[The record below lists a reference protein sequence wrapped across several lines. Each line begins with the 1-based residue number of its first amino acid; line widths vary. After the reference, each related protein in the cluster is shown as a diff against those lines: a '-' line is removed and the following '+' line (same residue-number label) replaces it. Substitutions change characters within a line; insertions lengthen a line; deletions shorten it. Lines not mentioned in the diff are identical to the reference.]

1 MSKQLVGIGARVAE
15 RRKLH
20 GLTQA
25 QLAHRAHVSLSLVR
39 KVEQGSAPASP
50 AFTAA
55 VATALRTTVAELYDQ
70 PRLRYGAE
78 RDHLAEVETAVMEG
92 PASVTAYRPPGLEML
107 ATRVD
112 EIARLQRRSRY
123 QESSVLMPS
132 LLAEM
137 HTAAA
142 LAPAGEHSERAHHLL
157 ATLYGC
163 VVICLH
169 RLASPLVSQAAERAA
184 EAARFSG
191 DPMLAAL
198 CDQERALPLMYRGAY
213 DTAQRIVTRAQESI
227 ADEPT
232 SPEVLSARGAM
243 HLRSAIIAA
252 RKYDAATS
260 DAHLAEAR
268 DLASQLPLHANLY
281 DTAFCTPNVHIHS
294 VAAAV
299 EMQDGTTAV
308 TREAGNPLPS
318 ATMRSRVAHHNI
330 DLGRAWLLH
339 GDHTKALQALNIA
352 RRTAPQQTRYH
363 PMVAETVLT
372 LARAERRRSDTLSG
386 FAAWMGITGW

>member
-1 MSKQLVGIGARVAE
+1 MSKQPVGIGARVAE
-15 RRKLH
+15 RRKLN

-70 PRLRYGAE
+70 PSLRYGAE
-78 RDHLAEVETAVMEG
+78 RDHIAEVETVVMEG
-92 PASVTAYRPPGLEML
+92 PASMTAYRLPDLDVL
-107 ATRVD
+107 AARVD
-112 EIARLQRRSRY
+112 EIAKLQRRSRY
-123 QESSVLMPS
+123 HESSALMPS
-132 LLAEM
+132 LVAEL

-142 LAPAGEHSERAHHLL
+142 LASAGAPSERAHHLL

-191 DPMLAAL
+191 DPLLAAL

-213 DTAQRIVTRAQESI
+213 DTA
-227 ADEPT
+227 
-232 SPEVLSARGAM
+232 
-243 HLRSAIIAA
+243 
-252 RKYDAATS
+252 
-260 DAHLAEAR
+260 
-268 DLASQLPLHANLY
+268 
-281 DTAFCTPNVHIHS
+281 FCIPNVHIHS

-308 TREAGNPLPS
+308 ARDAHNPLPPG
-318 ATMRSRVAHHNI
+318 TMRSRIAHHHI
-330 DLGRAWLLH
+330 DLSRAWLLH
-339 GDHTKALQALNIA
+339 GDHTKALDALNSA
-352 RRTAPQQTRYH
+352 RRIAPQQTRYH

-372 LARAERRRSDTLSG
+372 LARVERRRSDTLSS
-386 FAAWMGITGW
+386 FAAWLGITG

>member
-1 MSKQLVGIGARVAE
+1 MSNQLVGIGARVAE
-15 RRKLH
+15 RRKLN

-25 QLAHRAHVSLSLVR
+25 QLARRAHVSLSLVR

-70 PRLRYGAE
+70 PPLRYGAE
-78 RDHLAEVETAVMEG
+78 RDHLAAVETAVMEG
-92 PASVTAYRPPGLEML
+92 PASVTAYRPPDLEVL
-107 ATRVD
+107 ATRVN
-112 EIARLQRRSRY
+112 EIAKLQRRSRY
-123 QESSVLMPS
+123 QESSARMPS
-132 LLAEM
+132 LMTEL

-142 LAPAGEHSERAHHLL
+142 LAPAGAHSERAHHLL

-227 ADEPT
+227 ADQPT
-232 SPEVLSARGAM
+232 SPEALSARGAM

-260 DAHLAEAR
+260 DAHLDEAR

-308 TREAGNPLPS
+308 AREADNPLPS

-372 LARAERRRSDTLSG
+372 LARAERRRSDSLSG